1 VRKRFL
7 PEGNVRV
14 GSSSFNSNHM
24 LIFVPL
30 QIHSPNNKSISAEKL
45 SREILTCG
53 IEWELES

>member
-1 VRKRFL
+1 MRKRFL

-14 GSSSFNSNHM
+14 GSSFSSNHM

-30 QIHSPNNKSISAEKL
+30 QIRSPNNKSISAEKL

-53 IEWELES
+53 NE